1 MYCSGPHDVDDR
13 ERDARGGL
21 RRDRARLVRGDGG
34 VPPGAPCLSL
44 VVFDTTRAPESTA
57 LHVRGIEGEVRGL
70 GDVAFVP
77 GAPGARSLRR
87 AGGALSAALSAL
99 GSLGSR
105 ERTRAILLKVTIKGV
120 YSRRLSNLRLH
131 RAAWWSTASSGAAP
145 ARPASGSA
153 GSCKIRPGAEAGCT
167 GARGPRGSRSMQPWF
182 RPEAEAGAA
191 PAGAAARRAACK
203 LSTPP
208 RPAAGGAASGQAS
221 PGEAATRTVAWAHA
235 ATPTVARPHTETPT
249 VASCRAAHHPKHR
262 SQPW

>member
-1 MYCSGPHDVDDR
+1 MCK
-13 ERDARGGL
+13 A
-21 RRDRARLVRGDGG
+21 
-34 VPPGAPCLSL
+34 
-44 VVFDTTRAPESTA
+44 VVLDTTRTPESTA

-70 GDVAFVP
+70 GDVAFVFGP
-77 GAPGARSLRR
+77 RARGLCVAR
-87 AGGALSAALSAL
+87 L

-145 ARPASGSA
+145 ARRTSCSA
-153 GSCKIRPGAEAGCT
+153 GSCTIRPGAEAGCT

-191 PAGAAARRAACK
+191 PAGAAARRAAYK

-208 RPAAGGAASGQAS
+208 AAAAAPRPRPGQAS
-221 PGEAATRTVAWAHA
+221 PG
-235 ATPTVARPHTETPT
+235 
-249 VASCRAAHHPKHR
+249 
-262 SQPW
+262 

>member
-1 MYCSGPHDVDDR
+1 MGSWPRFLCK
-13 ERDARGGL
+13 A
-21 RRDRARLVRGDGG
+21 
-34 VPPGAPCLSL
+34 
-44 VVFDTTRAPESTA
+44 VVFDTTRTPESTA

-77 GAPGARSLRR
+77 SAPGPRSLR
-87 AGGALSAALSAL
+87 GARRAL

-145 ARPASGSA
+145 ARPASCSA

-191 PAGAAARRAACK
+191 HAGAAARRAASK

-208 RPAAGGAASGQAS
+208 AAAAAPRPGPGQAS
-221 PGEAATRTVAWAHA
+221 PG
-235 ATPTVARPHTETPT
+235 
-249 VASCRAAHHPKHR
+249 
-262 SQPW
+262 